1 MLDRFHQRHRTSK
14 ATFSISISLFVLFF
28 PSSPTFHQQR
38 YLFVSH
44 PLGKNK
50 LGVDTGG
57 ELGRDEPQFKAD
69 AYFPAE
75 RFADNG
81 VVC

>member
-1 MLDRFHQRHRTSK
+1 MLNRFHQRHRTSK
-14 ATFSISISLFVLFF
+14 ATFSVSISLFVSFF
-28 PSSPTFHQQR
+28 PSSPT
-38 YLFVSH
+38 YLSVSH

-50 LGVDTGG
+50 QGVDTGG
-57 ELGRDEPQFKAD
+57 ELGRDEPQSKAD

-75 RFADNG
+75 RLADKG